1 VLANNRNATAG
12 WAVRKSILDTERI
25 SIHPNPSNGLFT
37 ISLPSFEM
45 EATLE
50 VYSTDG
56 RLVYQ
61 KNIPSNTTQML
72 IDLQQ
77 PAAGLYQVRVV
88 VGEEVRSVK
97 VVVN

>member
-1 VLANNRNATAG
+1 
-12 WAVRKSILDTERI
+12 
-25 SIHPNPSNGLFT
+25 SNGQFILNT
-37 ISLPSFEM
+37 PSLELD
-45 EATLE
+45 AILE

-97 VVVN
+97 VVIQ